1 MPNAS
6 NVLIGQATIS
16 IDGTDIGYTKGGTT
30 LRRAVTWVEVKAD
43 QHPGVVRMGRSE
55 ERLTIKT
62 TLLEGTLENLRVALG
77 YPSSSLTNGGN
88 TLTLGDNNVCSV
100 EEHEIVAE
108 LCKRTNHHTLRL
120 KCLKYAYTHCI
131 NSEKLS
137 PYRFQLANVYY
148 LLNEPEKSIFY
159 NDIDILT

>member
-100 EEHEIVAE
+100 EEHEIVLTAVAPGCGARIITLGRCVSRSDLE
-108 LCKRTNHHTLRL
+108 YVMKRDEETGFEVEFEVL
-120 KCLKYAYTHCI
+120 KD
-131 NSEKLS
+131 
-137 PYRFQLANVYY
+137 
-148 LLNEPEKSIFY
+148 NEGHFGTIV
-159 NDIDILT
+159 ND